1 MSARCPKHKYHGI
14 KAVRCA
20 AASAVCHFH
29 TGAASRERDMKRL
42 STPAGHHSRQASF
55 VHDKKRVRK
64 SDLQATEEKKR
75 RQGQALLRTQREEAL
90 RDVEGTTYEAGGY

>member
-1 MSARCPKHKYHGI
+1 MTK
-14 KAVRCA
+14 
-20 AASAVCHFH
+20 
-29 TGAASRERDMKRL
+29 RE
-42 STPAGHHSRQASF
+42 
-55 VHDKKRVRK
+55 